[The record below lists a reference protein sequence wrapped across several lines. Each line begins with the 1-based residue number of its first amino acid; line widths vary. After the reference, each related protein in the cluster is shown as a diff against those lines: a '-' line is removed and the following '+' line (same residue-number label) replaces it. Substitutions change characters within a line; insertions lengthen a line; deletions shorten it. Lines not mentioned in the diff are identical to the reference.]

1 MPSELENCMEG
12 LINVFHRYAKDG
24 SLTRQNLRQLMEA
37 ELSSFLKVRWDQN
50 VNCAITLRIIY
61 TL

>member
-1 MPSELENCMEG
+1 MPSELENCMQG

-37 ELSSFLKVRWDQN
+37 ELSSFLKVR
-50 VNCAITLRIIY
+50 
-61 TL
+61 

>member
-12 LINVFHRYAKDG
+12 LIYVFHTYAKNG

-37 ELSSFLKVRWDQN
+37 ELSSFLKVR
-50 VNCAITLRIIY
+50 
-61 TL
+61 

>member
-12 LINVFHRYAKDG
+12 LIKVFHRYAKDG

-50 VNCAITLRIIY
+50 VNCTITLRIIY

>member
-24 SLTRQNLRQLMEA
+24 LLTRQNLRQLMEA
-37 ELSSFLKVRWDQN
+37 ELSSFLKVR
-50 VNCAITLRIIY
+50 
-61 TL
+61 